1 MKRKLLLSW
10 GICFVL
16 TASLFAQK
24 PFKPTLKNAFDNVEV
39 HELTRSEFTYSSE
52 RALCEDTIRYAEAKE
67 AILGSG
73 SFVGF
78 GLWADDNEAI
88 THTFLNSGSLTI
100 TGAEV
105 LALKDEDSPVDP
117 SMEVALYSVDGS
129 YTPITQLASGVVTVS
144 AQNYYYVNFSSPVVV
159 TDNYALVIRTTNASS
174 ILVVGINDDE
184 VNSYDEGLSKY
195 RSSYYSSSSGN
206 WISVSAFTEYVSE
219 MGYAVDFEPIVSPIV
234 SYNISPTADIDPL
247 TACVG
252 EEVTFTN
259 TTNTGILSNR
269 MYNYSAFRHHFGTA
283 PTDSTFVR
291 DLDNGA
297 PFVWSV
303 DATNTYTSPG
313 QKEVLIGANDGF
325 WNSCFDYNTY
335 TVTVND
341 LDDAT
346 FSYPSN
352 TLCLGGGAVVPTI
365 TGVSGGTFSVDNTDL
380 EIDPTTG
387 EIDIDAS
394 QEGVYVVTYTTN
406 DICPN
411 DESVTITVTSS
422 PDASFT
428 YDNTDYCSNE
438 GTILPSFAP
447 GASAGLFTST
457 TGLVFVDASTGEIN
471 LNASDAGVYTI
482 TNTIAASGSCP
493 EISETFE
500 ITVNEAPTVTAS
512 ADQTEVCA
520 GEEVT
525 LTATASAGTVSWDNG
540 VTDGT
545 PFIPTATTTYT
556 VTADNNG
563 CTETDEITITVNALP
578 TVTASADQTEVC
590 AGEEVTL
597 TATASAGTVSWD
609 NDVTNGDPFIPTATT
624 TYTVTADNNGCTE
637 TDEITITVNELP
649 TVTIDNGDI
658 EACIY
663 HDAIELIATPAGG
676 TFSGPGVT
684 NNSFDPQTAG
694 NGTHTITYTYKDA
707 EGCENSATIQIEVD
721 GCVGISTN
729 ELNNQ
734 VVLYPNPSTNY
745 IDVALLGNH
754 EMASVVVISLE
765 GKVVN
770 TPTKT
775 VDNQTTRIDVS
786 SLSVGTYLVQI
797 STNNGT
803 ITKKIMVQ

>member
-1 MKRKLLLSW
+1 
-10 GICFVL
+10 
-16 TASLFAQK
+16 
-24 PFKPTLKNAFDNVEV
+24 
-39 HELTRSEFTYSSE
+39 
-52 RALCEDTIRYAEAKE
+52 
-67 AILGSG
+67 
-73 SFVGF
+73 
-78 GLWADDNEAI
+78 
-88 THTFLNSGSLTI
+88 
-100 TGAEV
+100 
-105 LALKDEDSPVDP
+105 
-117 SMEVALYSVDGS
+117 
-129 YTPITQLASGVVTVS
+129 
-144 AQNYYYVNFSSPVVV
+144 
-159 TDNYALVIRTTNASS
+159 
-174 ILVVGINDDE
+174 
-184 VNSYDEGLSKY
+184 
-195 RSSYYSSSSGN
+195 
-206 WISVSAFTEYVSE
+206 
-219 MGYAVDFEPIVSPIV
+219 
-234 SYNISPTADIDPL
+234 
-247 TACVG
+247 
-252 EEVTFTN
+252 
-259 TTNTGILSNR
+259 

-283 PTDSTFVR
+283 PTDSTFVW

-313 QKEVLIGANDGF
+313 QKEVLIGANGGF

-471 LNASDAGVYTI
+471 LNASDAGVYTV

-493 EISETFE
+493 EISVTFE
-500 ITVNEAPTVTAS
+500 ITVNEAPAVTVSADQTEVCAGEEVTLTATASAGTVSWDNGVTDGTPFIPTATTTYTVTVDNNGCTETDEITITVNEFPTVTAS

-556 VTADNNG
+556 VTVDNNG
-563 CTETDEITITVNALP
+563 CTETDEITITVNEFP

-609 NDVTNGDPFIPTATT
+609 NGVTDGAPFIPTATT

-663 HDAIELIATPAGG
+663 HDAIELTATPAGG
-676 TFSGPGVT
+676 TFSGAGVT

>member
-1 MKRKLLLSW
+1 
-10 GICFVL
+10 
-16 TASLFAQK
+16 
-24 PFKPTLKNAFDNVEV
+24 
-39 HELTRSEFTYSSE
+39 
-52 RALCEDTIRYAEAKE
+52 
-67 AILGSG
+67 
-73 SFVGF
+73 
-78 GLWADDNEAI
+78 
-88 THTFLNSGSLTI
+88 
-100 TGAEV
+100 
-105 LALKDEDSPVDP
+105 
-117 SMEVALYSVDGS
+117 
-129 YTPITQLASGVVTVS
+129 
-144 AQNYYYVNFSSPVVV
+144 
-159 TDNYALVIRTTNASS
+159 
-174 ILVVGINDDE
+174 
-184 VNSYDEGLSKY
+184 
-195 RSSYYSSSSGN
+195 
-206 WISVSAFTEYVSE
+206 
-219 MGYAVDFEPIVSPIV
+219 
-234 SYNISPTADIDPL
+234 
-247 TACVG
+247 
-252 EEVTFTN
+252 
-259 TTNTGILSNR
+259 

-283 PTDSTFVR
+283 PTDSTFVW

-313 QKEVLIGANDGF
+313 QKEVLIGANGGF

-471 LNASDAGVYTI
+471 LNASDAGVYTV

-493 EISETFE
+493 EISVTFE
-500 ITVNEAPTVTAS
+500 ITVNEAPAVTVSADQTEVCAGEEVTLTATASAGTVSWDNGVTDGTPFAPTATTTYTVTVDNNGCTETDEITITVNEFPTVTAS

-556 VTADNNG
+556 VTVDNNG
-563 CTETDEITITVNALP
+563 CTETDEITITVNEFP

-609 NDVTNGDPFIPTATT
+609 NGVTDGTPFIPTATTTYTVTVDNNGCTETDEITITVNEFPTVTASADQTEVCAGEEVTLTATASAGTVSWDNGVTDGAPFIPTATT

-663 HDAIELIATPAGG
+663 HDAIELTATPAGG
-676 TFSGPGVT
+676 TFSGAGVT

-694 NGTHTITYTYKDA
+694 NGTHTITYTYEDA
-707 EGCENSATIQIEVD
+707 EGCENSATIEIEVD

-729 ELNNQ
+729 DLNSQVVLSPNPSTDYVDVSVVGNNQ
-734 VVLYPNPSTNY
+734 VVS
-745 IDVALLGNH
+745 IQ
-754 EMASVVVISLE
+754 VISLE
-765 GKVVN
+765 GKVMN
-770 TPTKT
+770 TRTEA
-775 VDNQTTRIDVS
+775 VDAQTTRIDVS
-786 SLSVGTYLVQI
+786 SLSTGTYLVQL
-797 STNNGT
+797 STDNGT
-803 ITKKIMVQ
+803 VTKKVVIQ